1 MTTRALATGMLAAL
15 AMSLRVRSALAA
27 AVVTAILIGLLLIRG
42 EVRIV
47 VGRTRR
53 AIRSTLAAAMTT
65 LALTT
70 TGMLLPTTARTA
82 MFRPPPR
89 ILVRLVFTRLATLG
103 TRSM

>member
-53 AIRSTLAAAMTT
+53 AVRST